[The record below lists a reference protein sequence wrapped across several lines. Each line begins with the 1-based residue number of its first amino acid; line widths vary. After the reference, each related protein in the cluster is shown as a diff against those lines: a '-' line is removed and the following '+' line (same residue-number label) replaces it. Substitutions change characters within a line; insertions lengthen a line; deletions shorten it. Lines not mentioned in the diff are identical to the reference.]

1 MMMGRELVLRRAR
14 GYAPLPIQL
23 RSSIGNR
30 QLETG
35 NAVLAVGAHLKNTIT
50 LAVGPQAFIS
60 QHIGDLETDQANEAF
75 RRVIR
80 DFQDLYEAR
89 PAIIA
94 ADAHP
99 DYLSTKFAHDLA
111 KADPQPSTLNPQLL
125 SVQHHIAHVL
135 SCIAENELEPP
146 LLGVSWDGTGYG
158 LDGTVWGG
166 EFFLV
171 TETSCER
178 VAHLRQFRLPGG
190 DRAVK
195 EPRRTAL
202 GLLYEMFGEAAFAMA
217 DAAPVRAFSPAEL
230 GLLRTML
237 ARRLNSP
244 LTSSVGRLFDAAAS
258 LAGLRQQV
266 RFEGQAAMDLE
277 FALEGIAT
285 AEAYD
290 LPIRSCHES
299 RITDHAPL
307 QLDWPP
313 MVKAIIADLMRRV
326 PIGQISARFHN
337 ALVEGIVAVA
347 KRVGQQRVVL
357 SGGCFQNRYLTERSV
372 ERLQEE
378 GFRPYWHQRV
388 PPNDGGISLGQVVAA
403 LRQTQPARSG

>member
-1 MMMGRELVLRRAR
+1 
-14 GYAPLPIQL
+14 
-23 RSSIGNR
+23 
-30 QLETG
+30 
-35 NAVLAVGAHLKNTIT
+35 
-50 LAVGPQAFIS
+50 
-60 QHIGDLETDQANEAF
+60 
-75 RRVIR
+75 
-80 DFQDLYEAR
+80 
-89 PAIIA
+89 
-94 ADAHP
+94 
-99 DYLSTKFAHDLA
+99 
-111 KADPQPSTLNPQLL
+111 
-125 SVQHHIAHVL
+125 
-135 SCIAENELEPP
+135 
-146 LLGVSWDGTGYG
+146 
-158 LDGTVWGG
+158 
-166 EFFLV
+166 
-171 TETSCER
+171 
-178 VAHLRQFRLPGG
+178 LPGG

-266 RFEGQAAMDLE
+266 RFEGQAAMELE

-313 MVKAIIADLMRRV
+313 MVKAIIADLTRRV

-372 ERLQEE
+372 QRLQEE